1 MRNKTLLIILTCIV
15 SALCLYYLSFT
26 WISRSIEKDAEEFAT
41 KDGVVNQ
48 SKKAAY
54 LDSLWVN
61 PAFNLLGKELTY
73 KEVKEN
79 EVKLGL
85 DLMGGMHVTM
95 EVDASDI
102 LRVLSG
108 NNQNKAFQEALI
120 EGRELQK
127 TNQAP
132 FLDLFYRAFT
142 AKNPGTK
149 LNTVFS
155 NKNNASRIDY
165 SSDDKKVLAYLND
178 EVQSTIDRSFE
189 ILRTRIDKFGV
200 TQPNIQQL
208 KGTNRIQIELPGISD
223 AVRARKILQSVAK
236 LEFFEVWEGN
246 EFGTYITALNDL
258 MVKEEDAKKGLK
270 SESSADLLKAAAVND
285 ATKTDSTTVA
295 SNADS
300 SDPDTGAAAL
310 AKKLEGKGDT
320 GKAKTDTSSAK
331 QSAVLTSLFKP
342 VYGGLGVSIK
352 DTAKVNR
359 LLSREDVRAIF
370 PTNMKYMWGVKA
382 ETAGQTSTKEQDA
395 VLPLYFVKKGRDNQA
410 PLEGSVV
417 TDARQ
422 DFDDRGQPEVT
433 MAMNSEGAR
442 IWKRLTAANIGR
454 RIAIA
459 LDNYVYSAPNVRG
472 EIPGGNSSISGS
484 FTIDEA
490 KDLANILKAG
500 KLPVP
505 TRIVEEEVVGPTL
518 GKESINQGLMSIIAG
533 FLTIIIFMIAY
544 YNNSGVV
551 AVIAVLLNVFLVVG
565 ILVPVQAVLTL
576 PGIAGIVLTVGM
588 AVDANVLINERIRD
602 EIRLGVPLTEA
613 VSKGYTAASTS
624 IWDANLTT
632 VLAGFVLFYFG
643 SGPVQGFATTLII
656 GIFTSLFTSV
666 YITRIII
673 ESRLKKGG
681 TFAFST
687 GFSKDLF
694 KNVNFDFV
702 SKRKTAYIFSSVVIG
717 AGMIFIAITGLN
729 YGVDFKGG
737 WKYVVKFDQSVSTE
751 DIRSALNG
759 PLKGFPEVKS
769 FGSSEKVQIT
779 TSYLIDDLADETPA
793 FVLSK
798 VEEGLKAYTKGGKY
812 EIMSTAKVGPTV
824 ANDIKVNSSIA
835 VVLALILIFAFIVLR
850 FQKIGYAMGA
860 TLALFHDGLMVLV
873 FYSLARYVLPFS
885 LEIDQNFIAAIL
897 TIVGYSVND
906 TVVIFDRVREFFK
919 DSALEADPK
928 AVINKALN
936 DTFSRT
942 VVTASTVLFVV
953 LILLFFGGETIR
965 GLSFA
970 LLIGVISGTYSTIY
984 IALPFVI
991 DAPGSKRIET
1001 KEAVVAVAE

>member
-1 MRNKTLLIILTCIV
+1 MRNKVLLISLTVIV
-15 SALCLYYLSFT
+15 SALCFYYLSFT
-26 WISRSIEKDAEEFAT
+26 WISRGIEKDAEEFAT
-41 KDGVVNQ
+41 TNGVMDQ
-48 SKKAAY
+48 RKKASY

-73 KEVKEN
+73 KEIKEN

-95 EVDASDI
+95 EVDAGDI
-102 LRVLSG
+102 LKVLSG
-108 NNQNKAFQEALI
+108 NNQNKAFQEALL
-120 EGRELQK
+120 EARELQK
-127 TNQAP
+127 TNQAT
-132 FLDLFYRAFT
+132 FLDLFYQAFSG
-142 AKNPGTK
+142 KNPGTK
-149 LNTVFS
+149 LNTIFS
-155 NKNNASRIDY
+155 NKNNANRIDY

-246 EFGTYITALNDL
+246 EFGTYINALNDL
-258 MVKEEDAKKGLK
+258 MVKEEEGKKGMK
-270 SESSADLLKAAAVND
+270 SDASADVFKSATD
-285 ATKTDSTTVA
+285 TTKTDLASVA
-295 SNADS
+295 SNPDS
-300 SDPDTGAAAL
+300 VAGDTGADAL

-320 GKAKTDTSSAK
+320 AAKKDTASAK
-331 QSAVLTSLFKP
+331 QSSVLTSLFKQ

-359 LLSREDVRAIF
+359 LLSREDVKAIF
-370 PTNMKYMWGVKA
+370 PTNMKYLWGVKA
-382 ETAGQTSTKEQDA
+382 ETANQASAKEQDA

-410 PLEGSVV
+410 SLEGSVI

-442 IWKRLTAANIGR
+442 IWKRMTAANIGR

-459 LDNYVYSAPNVRG
+459 LDNYVYSAPNVRS
-472 EIPGGNSSISGS
+472 EIPNGNSSISGS
-484 FTIDEA
+484 FTMDEA

-518 GKESINQGLMSIIAG
+518 GKESINQGLISIIAG

-551 AVIAVLLNVFLVVG
+551 ADIAVLLNIFLVVG

-576 PGIAGIVLTVGM
+576 PGIAGLVLTVGM

-602 EIRLGVPLTEA
+602 EIRLGVPIKEA

-673 ESRLKKGG
+673 ESRLNKGG
-681 TFAFST
+681 SFSFST
-687 GFSKDLF
+687 AFSKDLF
-694 KNVNFDFV
+694 KNLNFDFV
-702 SKRKTAYIFSSVVIG
+702 SKRKTAYIFSSIVIG
-717 AGMIFIAITGLN
+717 AGMVFIAVTGLN

-737 WKYVVKFDQSVSTE
+737 WKYVVKFDQSVNT
-751 DIRSALNG
+751 DDVRAALNT
-759 PLKGFPEVKS
+759 PLGGYPEVKT

-779 TSYLIDDLADETPA
+779 TSYMIDDLSEEAA
-793 FVLSK
+793 SKVLAK
-798 VEEGLKAYTKGGKY
+798 VEEGLKTFTKNGKY

-824 ANDIKVNSSIA
+824 ANDIKVNSTIA
-835 VVLALILIFAFIVLR
+835 VVLALILIFAFIILR
-850 FQKIGYAMGA
+850 FRKLGYAMGA
-860 TLALFHDGLMVLV
+860 TLALFHDVSMVLV
-873 FYSLARYVLPFS
+873 FYSVCRYFLPFS

-919 DSALEADPK
+919 DSALESDPK

-953 LILLFFGGETIR
+953 LILLLFGGETIR

-991 DAPGSKRIET
+991 DAPGGAKKSIE
-1001 KEAVVAVAE
+1001 E

>member
-1 MRNKTLLIILTCIV
+1 MKNKSLLVVLTIII

-26 WISRSIEKDAEEFAT
+26 FISRGIEKDAEEFAT
-41 KDGVVNQ
+41 ENGVVNVQ
-48 SKKAAY
+48 KKTAY
-54 LDSLWVN
+54 LDSLWLN
-61 PAFNLLGKELTY
+61 PAWNFLGKDLTF
-73 KEVKEN
+73 KEIKEN

-108 NNQNKAFQEALI
+108 NNSDKAFNDAL
-120 EGRELQK
+120 ESARQLQK
-127 TNQAP
+127 TNQGSYV
-132 FLDLFYRAFT
+132 DLFYQSFRE
-142 AKNPGTK
+142 KNPGTR
-149 LNTVFS
+149 LATIFS
-155 NKNNASRIDY
+155 NKNNAGRIDY
-165 SSDDKKVLAYLND
+165 SADDQKVLTYLND

-223 AVRARKILQSVAK
+223 ANRARKILQSVAK

-246 EFGTYITALNDL
+246 EFNPYLEALNNL
-258 MVKEEDAKKGLK
+258 LVKEESGKKGLK
-270 SESSADLLKAAAVND
+270 SEAAANIFKSD
-285 ATKTDSTTVA
+285 SAATSTDSSKATV
-295 SNADS
+295 NADS
-300 SDPDTGAAAL
+300 SKSDTGANAL
-310 AKKLEGKGDT
+310 AKKLEGKNDT
-320 GKAKTDTSSAK
+320 GASKKDSSSGKSSSTLA
-331 QSAVLTSLFKP
+331 SLFKP
-342 VYGGLGVSIK
+342 VYGGIGSSVK
-352 DTAKVNR
+352 DTSKVNR
-359 LLSREDVRAIF
+359 LFARPEVRSLF
-370 PTNMKYMWGVKA
+370 PSTMKMLWGVKPEKTGNA
-382 ETAGQTSTKEQDA
+382 EVDGKDG

-410 PLEGSVV
+410 PLEGSVI

-422 DFDDRGQPEVT
+422 DFDERGQPEVT

-459 LDNYVYSAPNVRG
+459 LDNYVYSAPNVRS
-472 EIPGGNSSISGS
+472 EIPNGNSSISGN
-484 FTIDEA
+484 FTVDEA

-518 GKESINQGLMSIIAG
+518 GQQSIQQGLLSIIAG

-544 YNNSGVV
+544 YNNSGFV
-551 AVIAVLLNVFLVVG
+551 ADIAVLLNVFMVVG
-565 ILVPVQAVLTL
+565 MLVPVQAVLTL

-602 EIRLGVPLTEA
+602 EIRLGLPLKEA
-613 VSKGYTAASTS
+613 IAKGYSAASTS
-624 IWDANLTT
+624 IWDANITT

-666 YITRIII
+666 YFTRILV
-673 ESRLKKGG
+673 EYRLEKGG
-681 TFAFST
+681 NFSFST
-687 GFSKDLF
+687 ALSKDLF

-702 SKRKTAYIFSSVVIG
+702 GKRKAAYIFSSLIIG
-717 AGMIFIAITGLN
+717 AGMAYIAVTGLN

-737 WKYVVKFDQSVSTE
+737 WKYVVQFKESVNT
-751 DIRSALNG
+751 DDVRNALNK
-759 PLKGFPEVKS
+759 PLSGYPEVKS

-779 TSYLIDDLADETPA
+779 TSYLIDDNADDAPLKVQA
-793 FVLSK
+793 K
-798 VEEGLKAYTKGGKY
+798 VEEGLKALKGNNY
-812 EIMSTAKVGPTV
+812 EILSTAKVGPTV
-824 ANDIKVNSSIA
+824 ANDIKVNSTIS
-835 VVLALILIFAFIVLR
+835 VVLALILIFAYIILR
-850 FQKIGYAMGA
+850 FRKVGYAMGA
-860 TLALFHDGLMVLV
+860 TLALFHDVMMVLV
-873 FYSLARYVLPFS
+873 FYSVCRHFLPFS

-919 DSALEADPK
+919 GSEMEADPK
-928 AVINKALN
+928 NVINRALN

-942 VVTASTVLFVV
+942 VVTASTVLLVV

-984 IALPFVI
+984 IAIPFVI
-991 DAPGSKRIET
+991 DAPGSKK
-1001 KEAVVAVAE
+1001 KEVE

>member
-1 MRNKTLLIILTCIV
+1 MRNKPLLIGLTIVV

-26 WISRSIEKDAEEFAT
+26 LISRKIENEATEFAT
-41 KDGVVNQ
+41 KDGVTDPF
-48 SKKAAY
+48 KKAAY

-95 EVDASDI
+95 EVDAGDI

-108 NNQNKAFQEALI
+108 NNQNKAFVDALKDA
-120 EGRELQK
+120 REMQK
-127 TNQAP
+127 SSQSP
-132 FLDLFYRAFT
+132 YIDLFYKTFKE
-142 AKNPGTK
+142 KNPTTK
-149 LNTVFS
+149 LSEVFS
-155 NKNNASRIDY
+155 NKNNANRIDF
-165 SSDDKKVLAYLND
+165 SSDDAKVLAYLRD

-223 AVRARKILQSVAK
+223 AARARKILQSVAK

-246 EFGTYITALNDL
+246 EFGQYITALNDL
-258 MVKEEDAKKGLK
+258 LVKEEAAAKG
-270 SESSADLLKAAAVND
+270 EKAAATSDVFKAGND
-285 ATKTDSTTVA
+285 TTAKAETATATGDSAT
-295 SNADS
+295 ADTS
-300 SDPDTGAAAL
+300 ADAM
-310 AKKLEGKGDT
+310 AKKLEGKSDT
-320 GKAKTDTSSAK
+320 GKAADTSAAK
-331 QSAVLTSLFKP
+331 QSSTLTRLFKP
-342 VYGGLGVSIK
+342 VYGGLGVSVK

-359 LLSREDVRAIF
+359 LLAREDIRAIF
-370 PTNMKYMWGVKA
+370 PTNMKTLWGVKA
-382 ETAGQTSTKEQDA
+382 ETAGQTETKEEEA

-410 PLEGSVV
+410 PLEGSVI

-472 EIPGGNSSISGS
+472 EIPNGNSSISGS

-490 KDLANILKAG
+490 KDLANILKEG
-500 KLPVP
+500 KLPVA

-518 GKESINQGLMSIIAG
+518 GQQSINQGMLSIIAG
-533 FLTIIIFMIAY
+533 FLTIILFMIAY
-544 YNNSGVV
+544 YSNSGVV
-551 AVIAVLLNVFLVVG
+551 ADLAVLLNVFLVVG
-565 ILVPVQAVLTL
+565 ILVPVGAVLTL

-602 EIRLGVPLTEA
+602 EIREGVPLKEA
-613 VSKGYTAASTS
+613 ITKGYEAASTS

-632 VLAGFVLFYFG
+632 VLAGFVLLYFG

-666 YITRIII
+666 YLTRIMV
-673 ESRLKKGG
+673 EWRLSKGKG
-681 TFAFST
+681 FSFST

-694 KNVNFDFV
+694 SKVNFDFV
-702 SKRKTAYIFSSVVIG
+702 SKRKAAYVLSSVIIG
-717 AGMIFIAITGLN
+717 GGLVFIFATGLN
-729 YGVDFKGG
+729 YGVDFTGG
-737 WKYVVKFDQSVSTE
+737 WKYVVQFEKDTPTDEV
-751 DIRSALNG
+751 RNALQ
-759 PLKGFPEVKS
+759 PYLSDYPEVKT
-769 FGSSEKVQIT
+769 FGSNSKLQIT
-779 TSYLIDDLADETPA
+779 TKYMIDDLSEEAA
-793 FVLSK
+793 SKVLAK
-798 VEEGLKAYTKGGKY
+798 VEEGLNKVGKY
-812 EIMSTAKVGPTV
+812 EILSTGKVGPTV
-824 ANDIKVNSSIA
+824 ANDIKVNSMIS
-835 VVLALILIFAFIVLR
+835 VVLALVLIFAFIVFR
-850 FQKIGYAMGA
+850 FRKVGYAMGA
-860 TLALFHDGLMVLV
+860 TLALFHDVLVTLV
-873 FYSLARYVLPFS
+873 FYSVFRYILPFS

-919 DSALEADPK
+919 DSALDENPAQ
-928 AVINKALN
+928 VINKALN

-942 VVTASTVLFVV
+942 VVTASTVFMVV
-953 LILLFFGGETIR
+953 MILLVFGGETIR

-984 IALPFVI
+984 IAVPFVL
-991 DAPGSKRIET
+991 DAPGRK
-1001 KEAVVAVAE
+1001 KVAESAG

>member
-1 MRNKTLLIILTCIV
+1 MRNKTLLITLTCIV

-41 KDGVVNQ
+41 KDGVISQ

-120 EGRELQK
+120 AGRELQK
-127 TNQAP
+127 TSQAP
-132 FLDLFYRAFT
+132 FLDLFYQAFT

-258 MVKEEDAKKGLK
+258 MVKDEDAKKGLK
-270 SESSADLLKAAAVND
+270 SSSADLLKAAAAVD
-285 ATKTDSTTVA
+285 SIKTDTTLVA
-295 SNADS
+295 ANADS
-300 SDPDTGAAAL
+300 TSADTGADAL

-320 GKAKTDTSSAK
+320 GKAKTDTSSAR
-331 QSAVLTSLFKP
+331 QSSVLTSLFKP

-370 PTNMKYMWGVKA
+370 PTNMKYLWGVKA

-459 LDNYVYSAPNVRG
+459 LDNYVYSAPNVRS

-518 GKESINQGLMSIIAG
+518 GKESINQGLISIIAG
-533 FLTIIIFMIAY
+533 FLTIIIFMVVY

-551 AVIAVLLNVFLVVG
+551 ADIAVLLNVFLVVG
-565 ILVPVQAVLTL
+565 ILVPAQAVLTL
-576 PGIAGIVLTVGM
+576 PGIAGLVLTVGM

-602 EIRLGVPLTEA
+602 EIRLGVPLSEA
-613 VSKGYTAASTS
+613 ISKGYSAASSS
-624 IWDANLTT
+624 IWDANITHL
-632 VLAGFVLFYFG
+632 LAGSVLFYFG

-666 YITRIII
+666 YFTRILV
-673 ESRLKKGG
+673 EARLKNGG
-681 TFAFST
+681 TLKFST
-687 GFSKDLF
+687 SWSKDLF

-702 SKRKTAYIFSSVVIG
+702 GKRKVAYIISSVFIVSG
-717 AGMIFIAITGLN
+717 LIFISVTGLN

-737 WKYVVKFDQSVSTE
+737 WKYVVKFDQSVNTDE
-751 DIRSALNG
+751 VRSALNA
-759 PLKGFPEVKS
+759 PLGGFPEVKS

-793 FVLSK
+793 IVLGK
-798 VEEGLKAYTKGGKY
+798 VEDGLKAFTKGGKY

-824 ANDIKVNSSIA
+824 ANDIKTNSLIA
-835 VVLALILIFAFIVLR
+835 VTLALILIFAYILLR
-850 FQKIGYAMGA
+850 FKKIGYSLGA
-860 TLALFHDGLMVLV
+860 TIALFHDALVVLI
-873 FYSLARYVLPFS
+873 FYSVCRFFLPFS
-885 LEIDQNFIAAIL
+885 LEVDQNFIAAIL

-928 AVINKALN
+928 SVINKALN

-942 VVTASTVLFVV
+942 VVTASTVFIVV
-953 LILLFFGGETIR
+953 LILLVFGGETIR
-965 GLSFA
+965 GMSFA
-970 LLIGVISGTYSTIY
+970 LLIGVITGTYSTIY
-984 IALPFVI
+984 IAVPFVI
-991 DAPGSKRIET
+991 DAPGSKLSEVKEEPIAIE
-1001 KEAVVAVAE
+1001 V

>member
-1 MRNKTLLIILTCIV
+1 MRNKPLLIFLTCLV

-26 WISRSIEKDAEEFAT
+26 FISRNIEKEAEEFAT
-41 KDGVVNQ
+41 ENGKINQ
-48 SKKAAY
+48 RKKAAY

-61 PAFNLLGKELTY
+61 PAFNLLGKDLTF

-95 EVDASDI
+95 EVDAGDI

-108 NNQNKAFQEALI
+108 NNPNKAFVDALEEA
-120 EGRELQK
+120 RQMQK
-127 TNQAP
+127 SSQAP
-132 FLDLFYRAFT
+132 YLDLFYQAFQ
-142 AKNPGTK
+142 AKSPGVK
-149 LNTVFS
+149 LNSVFS
-155 NKNNASRIDY
+155 NKSNSSRIDY
-165 SSDDKKVLAYLND
+165 SSDDKKVLVYLND
-178 EVQSTIDRSFE
+178 EIQSTIDRSFE

-223 AVRARKILQSVAK
+223 AARARKILQSVAK
-236 LEFFEVWEGN
+236 LEFFEVWEAQ
-246 EFGTYITALNDL
+246 EFSPYIQALNDFL
-258 MVKEEDAKKGLK
+258 VNEEDAKKGIK
-270 SESSADLLKAAAVND
+270 PKPTEDVFKSADSTATAATTND
-285 ATKTDSTTVA
+285 SA
-295 SNADS
+295 S
-300 SDPDTGAAAL
+300 SDTSAAAL

-320 GKAKTDTSSAK
+320 AAAKKDSSNK
-331 QSAVLTSLFKP
+331 QSSVLASLFKP
-342 VYGGLGVSIK
+342 VYGGLGVARK

-359 LLSREDVRAIF
+359 LLAREEIKSLF
-370 PTNMKYMWGVKA
+370 PNTMKYLWGVKA
-382 ETAGQTSTKEQDA
+382 ENTGDKKVKEEEA
-395 VLPLYFVKKGRDNQA
+395 VIPLYFVKKGRDNQA
-410 PLEGSVV
+410 PLEGSVI

-422 DFDDRGQPEVT
+422 DFDERGQPEVT

-472 EIPGGNSSISGS
+472 EIPSGNSSISGS

-518 GKESINQGLMSIIAG
+518 GQDSINKGLISILAG

-551 AVIAVLLNVFLVVG
+551 ADIAVLLNVFLVVG
-565 ILVPVQAVLTL
+565 ILVPFGAVLTL
-576 PGIAGIVLTVGM
+576 PGIAGLVLTVGM

-602 EIRLGVPLTEA
+602 ELRAGVPLNEA
-613 VSKGYTAASTS
+613 VKNGYEAASTS
-624 IWDANLTT
+624 IWDANITT

-643 SGPVQGFATTLII
+643 SGPVQGFASTLII

-666 YITRIII
+666 YFSRILI
-673 ESRLKKGG
+673 EWRLSKGG
-681 TFAFST
+681 SFSFST
-687 GFSKDLF
+687 ALSKDLF
-694 KNVNFDFV
+694 RNVNFDFV
-702 SKRKTAYIFSSVVIG
+702 GKRKVAYLASSLVIVG
-717 AGMIFIAITGLN
+717 GLVFIMLNGLN

-737 WKYVVKFDQSVSTE
+737 WKYVIEFDQPVKT
-751 DIRSALNG
+751 DDVRAALNT
-759 PLKGFPEVKS
+759 PLGGYPEVKS
-769 FGSSEKVQIT
+769 FGSAEKVQVT
-779 TSYLIDDLADETPA
+779 TSYMIDDLSDDAA
-793 FVLSK
+793 SRVLAK
-798 VEEGLKAYTKGGKY
+798 VEEGLKTIPGTKY
-812 EIMSTAKVGPTV
+812 EILSTAKVGPTV

-835 VVLALILIFAFIVLR
+835 VVLALALIFAFIVVR
-850 FQKIGYAMGA
+850 FRKLGYAMGA
-860 TLALFHDGLMVLV
+860 TLAILHDVLVVLV
-873 FYSLARYVLPFS
+873 FYSVFRYILPFS
-885 LEIDQNFIAAIL
+885 LEIDQNFVAAIL

-919 DSALEADPK
+919 DSALEADP
-928 AVINKALN
+928 ASVINKALN

-984 IALPFVI
+984 IAIPFVI
-991 DAPGSKRIET
+991 DAPGGAGKISIANVDQK
-1001 KEAVVAVAE
+1001 APSF

>member
-1 MRNKTLLIILTCIV
+1 MRNKPLLIFLTCLV

-26 WISRSIEKDAEEFAT
+26 WISRGIEKDAEEFAT
-41 KDGVVNQ
+41 TNGVMDQ
-48 SKKAAY
+48 RKKAQY

-95 EVDASDI
+95 EVDAGDI
-102 LRVLSG
+102 LKVLSG
-108 NNQNKAFQEALI
+108 NNQNKAFLEALM
-120 EGRELQK
+120 EARELQK
-127 TNQAP
+127 TSQSP
-132 FLDLFYRAFT
+132 YIDLFYQAFST
-142 AKNPGTK
+142 KNPGVK

-155 NKNNASRIDY
+155 NKNNSSRIDY
-165 SSDDKKVLAYLND
+165 SSDDKKVLAYLNE

-223 AVRARKILQSVAK
+223 AARARKILQSVAK

-246 EFGTYITALNDL
+246 EFGTYINSLNDL
-258 MVKEEDAKKGLK
+258 LVKEEEAKKGLK
-270 SESSADLLKAAAVND
+270 SESASDTFKSAAAD
-285 ATKTDSTTVA
+285 STTTDSTAVA

-300 SDPDTGAAAL
+300 SNSDTGAAAL
-310 AKKLEGKGDT
+310 AKKLEGKSDSGA
-320 GKAKTDTSSAK
+320 AKKDTSSAK
-331 QSAVLTSLFKP
+331 QSSILTSLFKP

-352 DTAKVNR
+352 DTSKVNR
-359 LLSREDVRAIF
+359 LLSRDDVKAIF
-370 PTNMKYMWGVKA
+370 PTNMKYLWGVKPEA
-382 ETAGQTSTKEQDA
+382 TGQTAGKEQDE

-410 PLEGSVV
+410 PLEGSVI

-472 EIPGGNSSISGS
+472 EIPNGNSSISGS

-551 AVIAVLLNVFLVVG
+551 ADIAVLLNVFLVVG

-602 EIRLGVPLTEA
+602 EIRLGVPLKEA
-613 VSKGYTAASTS
+613 VSKGYSAASTS
-624 IWDANLTT
+624 IWDANITT

-643 SGPVQGFATTLII
+643 SGPIQGFATTLII

-666 YITRIII
+666 YFSRILI
-673 ESRLKKGG
+673 ESRLNKGG
-681 TFAFST
+681 SFSFST
-687 GFSKDLF
+687 AFSKDLF
-694 KNVNFDFV
+694 KDVNFDFV
-702 SKRKTAYIFSSVVIG
+702 SKRKAAYVFSSVVIG
-717 AGMIFIAITGLN
+717 SGLVFIFMTGLN

-737 WKYVVKFDQSVSTE
+737 WKYVVQFDQSVST
-751 DIRSALNG
+751 DDVRSALNA
-759 PLKGFPEVKS
+759 PLGGFPEVKS

-779 TSYLIDDLADETPA
+779 TSYMIDDLSDDAA
-793 FVLSK
+793 MKVQGK
-798 VEEGLKAYTKGGKY
+798 VEEGLKAFVKGGKY
-812 EIMSTAKVGPTV
+812 EILSTAKVGPTV
-824 ANDIKVNSSIA
+824 ANDIKVNSTIA
-835 VVLALILIFAFIVLR
+835 VLLALVLIFAYIVLR
-850 FQKIGYAMGA
+850 FRKLGYAMGA
-860 TLALFHDGLMVLV
+860 TLALFHDVLMVLV
-873 FYSLARYVLPFS
+873 FYSVCRYFLPFS

-919 DSALEADPK
+919 DSVLEEDPK
-928 AVINKALN
+928 TVINKALN

-942 VVTASTVLFVV
+942 VVTASTVLLVV

-970 LLIGVISGTYSTIY
+970 LLIGVITGTYSTIY
-984 IALPFVI
+984 IAVPFVI
-991 DAPGSKRIET
+991 DAPGAKKI
-1001 KEAVVAVAE
+1001 KEEVE

>member
-1 MRNKTLLIILTCIV
+1 MRNKTLLIVLTLIV

-26 WISRSIEKDAEEFAT
+26 WISRGIEKDAEEFAT
-41 KDGVVNQ
+41 TNGVLNQ
-48 SKKAAY
+48 QKKAAY

-73 KEVKEN
+73 KDIKEN

-108 NNQNKAFQEALI
+108 NNQEKVFVDAMLEA
-120 EGRELQK
+120 REMQK
-127 TNQAP
+127 TSQSP
-132 FLDLFYRAFT
+132 YLDLFIKTFKE
-142 AKNPGTK
+142 KNPGRS
-149 LNTVFS
+149 LASVFS
-155 NKNNASRIDY
+155 NKNNANSIDY
-165 SSDDKKVLAYLND
+165 SSDDAKVTAYLKN
-178 EVQSTIDRSFE
+178 EIQSTIDRSFE

-223 AVRARKILQSVAK
+223 AARARKILQSVAK
-236 LEFFEVWEGN
+236 LEFFEVWEAN
-246 EFGTYITALNDL
+246 EFNPYFMALNDFL
-258 MVKEEDAKKGLK
+258 TKEEAALK
-270 SESSADLLKAAAVND
+270 SGKSTKEADLFAADSTATAAA
-285 ATKTDSTTVA
+285 DSTASNVDS

-300 SDPDTGAAAL
+300 GAAAL
-310 AKKLEGKGDT
+310 AKELEGKKDT
-320 GKAKTDTSSAK
+320 AGKKDSLNSK
-331 QSAVLTSLFKP
+331 QSSTLAALFKG
-342 VYGGLGVSIK
+342 VYGGVGASIK

-359 LLSREDVRAIF
+359 LLARNEIRNLF
-370 PTNMKYMWGVKA
+370 PNNMKALWGVKP
-382 ETAGQTSTKEQDA
+382 EKTSTEKVKEQDA
-395 VLPLYFVKKGRDNQA
+395 VLPLYFVKKSRDNQA
-410 PLEGSVV
+410 PLEGSVI

-422 DFDDRGQPEVT
+422 DFDERGQPEVT
-433 MAMNSEGAR
+433 MAMNSDGAR

-459 LDNYVYSAPNVRG
+459 LDNYVYSAPNVRN
-472 EIPGGNSSISGS
+472 EIPNGNSSISGS
-484 FTIDEA
+484 FTVDEA

-533 FLTIIIFMIAY
+533 FITIIIFMIAY
-544 YNNSGVV
+544 YNNSGIV
-551 AVIAVLLNVFLVVG
+551 ADIAVLLNVFLVVG
-565 ILVPVQAVLTL
+565 MLVPVQAVLTL

-602 EIRLGVPLTEA
+602 EIRLGVPLSEA
-613 VSKGYTAASTS
+613 VSKGYSAASTS
-624 IWDANLTT
+624 IWDANITT

-666 YITRIII
+666 YITRIMI
-673 ESRLKKGG
+673 ESRLNKGG
-681 TFAFST
+681 SFSFST
-687 GFSKDLF
+687 GLSKDLF

-702 SKRKTAYIFSSVVIG
+702 SKRKIAYVFSSIVIG
-717 AGMIFIAITGLN
+717 AGLVFIAVTGLN

-737 WKYVVKFDQSVSTE
+737 WKYVVQFDQSVQT
-751 DIRSALNG
+751 DDVRAALEK
-759 PLKGFPEVKS
+759 PLGGFPEVKS

-779 TSYLIDDLADETPA
+779 TSYMIDDLGDDAA
-793 FVLSK
+793 AKVQAK
-798 VEEGLKAYTKGGKY
+798 VEEGLKSFGKGKY
-812 EIMSTAKVGPTV
+812 EILSTAKVGPTV
-824 ANDIKVNSSIA
+824 ANDIKVNSTIA
-835 VVLALILIFAFIVLR
+835 VILALILIFAFIVLR
-850 FQKIGYAMGA
+850 FQKLGYAMGA
-860 TLALFHDGLMVLV
+860 TLALFHDVLMVLV
-873 FYSLARYVLPFS
+873 FYTVCRYFLPFS

-928 AVINKALN
+928 TVINQALN

-984 IALPFVI
+984 IAIPFVI
-991 DAPGSKRIET
+991 DAPGAT
-1001 KEAVVAVAE
+1001 KKITVE

>member
-1 MRNKTLLIILTCIV
+1 MRNKTLLLTLTAII

-26 WISRSIEKDAEEFAT
+26 FISRGIEKDAEEFAIENGT
-41 KDGVVNQ
+41 VNQ
-48 SKKAAY
+48 LKKAAY
-54 LDSLWVN
+54 LDSLWLN

-73 KEVKEN
+73 KEIKEN

-108 NNQNKAFQEALI
+108 NNPDKAFTEALQAA
-120 EGRELQK
+120 REMQK
-127 TNQAP
+127 TSQKP
-132 FLDLFYRAFT
+132 YVDLFYQAFRE
-142 AKNPGTK
+142 KNPGTS
-149 LNTVFS
+149 LASVFS
-155 NKNNASRIDY
+155 NKNNANRIDY
-165 SSDDKKVLAYLND
+165 GADDRKVLTYLND

-223 AVRARKILQSVAK
+223 ANRARKILQSVAK

-246 EFGTYITALNDL
+246 EFNPYLEALNNFL
-258 MVKEEDAKKGLK
+258 VKEEGAKKGLK
-270 SESSADLLKAAAVND
+270 DSAPADIFKSDSSTAGDS
-285 ATKTDSTTVA
+285 ATASST
-295 SNADS
+295 NADS
-300 SDPDTGAAAL
+300 AKTDTGANAL
-310 AKKLEGKGDT
+310 AKEIEGKKDSGS
-320 GKAKTDTSSAK
+320 AKTDTSSSKA
-331 QSAVLTSLFKP
+331 SSTLSTLFKP
-342 VYGGLGVSIK
+342 VYGGIGATVK

-359 LLSREDVRAIF
+359 LLARPEIRSIF
-370 PTNMKYMWGVKA
+370 PSTMKWLWGVKPEKTGA
-382 ETAGQTSTKEQDA
+382 DQTKEQDE

-410 PLEGSVV
+410 PLEGSVI

-459 LDNYVYSAPNVRG
+459 LDNYVYSAPNVRS
-472 EIPGGNSSISGS
+472 EIPNGNSSISGS
-484 FTIDEA
+484 FTVDEA

-518 GKESINQGLMSIIAG
+518 GKESIQQGLLSIIAG

-544 YNNSGVV
+544 YNNSGIV
-551 AVIAVLLNVFLVVG
+551 ADIAVLLNVFLVVG
-565 ILVPVQAVLTL
+565 MLVPVQAVLTL

-602 EIRLGVPLTEA
+602 EIRLGVPLKEA
-613 VSKGYTAASTS
+613 VAKGYSAASTS
-624 IWDANLTT
+624 IWDANITT

-666 YITRIII
+666 YFTRILV
-673 ESRLKKGG
+673 ENRLEKGG
-681 TFAFST
+681 SFSFST
-687 GFSKDLF
+687 ALSKDLF

-702 SKRKTAYIFSSVVIG
+702 SKRKAAYIFSSVIIG
-717 AGMIFIAITGLN
+717 AGIVYIAISGLN

-737 WKYVVKFDQSVSTE
+737 WKYVVKFDQSIGTDEV
-751 DIRSALNG
+751 RNALNG
-759 PLKGFPEVKS
+759 PLAGYPEVKS
-769 FGSSEKVQIT
+769 FGSSDKVQIT
-779 TSYLIDDLADETPA
+779 TSHMIDDNSDDAPA
-793 FVLSK
+793 KVQSK
-798 VEEGLKAYTKGGKY
+798 VEEGLKTLQGGKY
-812 EIMSTAKVGPTV
+812 EILSTAKVGPTV
-824 ANDIKVNSSIA
+824 ANDIKVNSTIA
-835 VVLALILIFAFIVLR
+835 VILALVLIFAYIVLR
-850 FQKIGYAMGA
+850 FRKIGYAMGA
-860 TLALFHDGLMVLV
+860 TLALFHDVMMVLV
-873 FYSLARYVLPFS
+873 FYSVCRHFLPFS

-919 DSALEADPK
+919 ESALEADPK
-928 AVINKALN
+928 SVINQALN

-942 VVTASTVLFVV
+942 VVTASTVLLVV

-984 IALPFVI
+984 IAIPFVI
-991 DAPGSKRIET
+991 DAPGSKK
-1001 KEAVVAVAE
+1001 KEVE

>member
-1 MRNKTLLIILTCIV
+1 MRNKTLLITLTVIV

-41 KDGVVNQ
+41 KDGLINQ
-48 SKKAAY
+48 RKMAAY

-61 PAFNLLGKELTY
+61 PAFNLFGKELTY

-102 LRVLSG
+102 LKVLSG
-108 NNQNKAFQEALI
+108 NNQNRAFLTALTEA
-120 EGRELQK
+120 RELQK

-132 FLDLFYRAFT
+132 FLDLFYQAFS
-142 AKNPGTK
+142 AKNPGVK
-149 LNTVFS
+149 LNSIFS
-155 NKNNASRIDY
+155 NKNNSGRIDY
-165 SSDDKKVLAYLND
+165 GSDDKKVLAYLND

-223 AVRARKILQSVAK
+223 AARARKILQSVAK

-246 EFGTYITALNDL
+246 EFGSYINALNDL
-258 MVKEEDAKKGLK
+258 LVKEEAASKGTKKEKANDVFTTLAGDSAK
-270 SESSADLLKAAAVND
+270 SDTNAI
-285 ATKTDSTTVA
+285 A
-295 SNADS
+295 SNAKSPDS
-300 SDPDTGAAAL
+300 DSGAAAL
-310 AKKLEGKGDT
+310 ARKLEGKGDT
-320 GKAKTDTSSAK
+320 GLAKKDTSSAK
-331 QSAVLTSLFKP
+331 QSALLTSLFKQ

-352 DTAKVNR
+352 DTAKANR
-359 LLSREDVRAIF
+359 LLSRDEVRSIF
-370 PTNMKYMWGVKA
+370 PTNMKYLWGVKP
-382 ETAGQTSTKEQDA
+382 ETTGQTGIKEQDA
-395 VLPLYFVKKGRDNQA
+395 VLPLYFVKKNRDNQA
-410 PLEGSVV
+410 PLEGSAI

-433 MAMNSEGAR
+433 MAMNSEGSR

-454 RIAIA
+454 RVAIA
-459 LDNYVYSAPNVRG
+459 LDNYVYSAPNVRS
-472 EIPGGNSSISGS
+472 EIPNGNSSISGS
-484 FTIDEA
+484 FTVDEA

-518 GKESINQGLMSIIAG
+518 GKESINQGLISIIAG
-533 FLTIIIFMIAY
+533 FLTIIIFMVVY
-544 YNNSGVV
+544 YNNSGLV
-551 AVIAVLLNVFLVVG
+551 ADIAVLLNVFLVVG
-565 ILVPVQAVLTL
+565 ILVPAQAVLTL
-576 PGIAGIVLTVGM
+576 PGIAGLVLTVGM

-602 EIRLGVPLTEA
+602 EIRLGVPLSEA
-613 VSKGYTAASTS
+613 VSKGYSAASSS
-624 IWDANLTT
+624 IWDANITHL
-632 VLAGFVLFYFG
+632 LAGSVLFYFG

-666 YITRIII
+666 YLTRILV
-673 ESRLKKGG
+673 ESRLKRGG
-681 TFAFST
+681 TLKFST
-687 GFSKDLF
+687 ALSKDLF

-702 SKRKTAYIFSSVVIG
+702 GKRKIAYIISSVFIISG
-717 AGMIFIAITGLN
+717 LIFISQTGLN

-737 WKYVVKFDQSVSTE
+737 WKYVVKFDQSVGTDE
-751 DIRSALNG
+751 VRAALNG
-759 PLKGFPEVKS
+759 PLGGFPEVKS
-769 FGSSEKVQIT
+769 FGSAEKVQIT

-793 FVLSK
+793 IVLAK
-798 VEEGLKAYTKGGKY
+798 VEQGLKSFTKGGKY
-812 EIMSTAKVGPTV
+812 EIMSSAKVGPTV
-824 ANDIKVNSSIA
+824 ANDIKSNSLIA
-835 VVLALILIFAFIVLR
+835 VTLALILIFAYILLR
-850 FQKIGYAMGA
+850 FKKVGYSLGA
-860 TLALFHDGLMVLV
+860 TIALFHDALVVLI
-873 FYSLARYVLPFS
+873 FYSVCRYFLPFS

-906 TVVIFDRVREFFK
+906 TVVIFDRVREFFN

-928 AVINKALN
+928 TVINKALN

-942 VVTASTVLFVV
+942 VVTASTVFFVV
-953 LILLFFGGETIR
+953 LILLVFGGETIR
-965 GLSFA
+965 GMSFA
-970 LLIGVISGTYSTIY
+970 LLIGVITGTYSTIY
-984 IALPFVI
+984 IAVPFVI
-991 DAPGSKRIET
+991 DAPGSNIVET
-1001 KEAVVAVAE
+1001 KEALVSTEI

>member
-1 MRNKTLLIILTCIV
+1 MRNKTLLIILTAII
-15 SALCLYYLSFT
+15 SALCFYYLSFT
-26 WISRSIEKDAEEFAT
+26 FISRNIEKEAEEFAT
-41 KDGVVNQ
+41 EKGVVNVQ
-48 SKKAAY
+48 KKMAY
-54 LDSLWVN
+54 LDSLWLN
-61 PAFNLLGKELTY
+61 PAFNLLGKDMTY

-108 NNQNKAFQEALI
+108 NNQDKALLDALEAARQMQKTSQGTFVELFYKAF
-120 EGRELQK
+120 K
-127 TNQAP
+127 
-132 FLDLFYRAFT
+132 D
-142 AKNPGTK
+142 KNPGVK
-149 LNTVFS
+149 LATVFS

-165 SSDDKKVLAYLND
+165 AADDQKVLAYLNE

-223 AVRARKILQSVAK
+223 AGRARKILQSVAK

-246 EFGTYITALNDL
+246 EFNPYLEALNNFL
-258 MVKEEDAKKGLK
+258 VKEEAAQKGLK
-270 SESSADLLKAAAVND
+270 PASAADVFKSDSAGTAADTTKATANS
-285 ATKTDSTTVA
+285 DSA
-295 SNADS
+295 GS
-300 SDPDTGAAAL
+300 DTGSAAL
-310 AKKLEGKGDT
+310 AKKLEGKKDS
-320 GKAKTDTSSAK
+320 GKTAAKDSSSSKASSTL
-331 QSAVLTSLFKP
+331 SALFKP
-342 VYGGLGVSIK
+342 VYGGIGSNVK
-352 DTAKVNR
+352 DTARVNR
-359 LLSREDVRAIF
+359 LLGRPEIRSLF
-370 PTNMKYMWGVKA
+370 PSTMKWLWGVKPEKTGNA
-382 ETAGQTSTKEQDA
+382 EADGKDG

-410 PLEGSVV
+410 PLEGSVI

-422 DFDDRGQPEVT
+422 DFDERGQPEVT

-459 LDNYVYSAPNVRG
+459 LDNYVYSAPNVRS
-472 EIPGGNSSISGS
+472 EIPNGNSSISGS

-518 GKESINQGLMSIIAG
+518 GKESIQQGLLSIIAG

-544 YNNSGVV
+544 YNNSGIV
-551 AVIAVLLNVFLVVG
+551 ADIAVLLNVFMVVG
-565 ILVPVQAVLTL
+565 MLVPVQAVLTL

-602 EIRLGVPLTEA
+602 EIRQGLPLKEA
-613 VSKGYTAASTS
+613 ISKGYSAASTS
-624 IWDANLTT
+624 IWDANITT

-666 YITRIII
+666 YFTRILV
-673 ESRLKKGG
+673 EYRLEKGG
-681 TFAFST
+681 NFSFST
-687 GFSKDLF
+687 ALSKDLF
-694 KNVNFDFV
+694 RNVNFDFV
-702 SKRKTAYIFSSVVIG
+702 SKRKVAYVISSVLIG
-717 AGMIFIAITGLN
+717 AGMIYIAVTGLN

-737 WKYVVKFDQSVSTE
+737 WKYVVKFNESISTDE
-751 DIRSALNG
+751 VRNALNG
-759 PLKGFPEVKS
+759 PLSGYPEVKS

-779 TSYLIDDLADETPA
+779 TSYMIDDVSDEAPAKVLA
-793 FVLSK
+793 K
-798 VEEGLKAYTKGGKY
+798 VEEGLKTLQGGKY
-812 EIMSTAKVGPTV
+812 EILSTAKVGPTV
-824 ANDIKVNSSIA
+824 ANDIKVNSTIA
-835 VVLALILIFAFIVLR
+835 VVLALILIFAYIIIR
-850 FQKIGYAMGA
+850 FRKVGYAMGA
-860 TLALFHDGLMVLV
+860 TLALFHDVMMVLV
-873 FYSLARYVLPFS
+873 FYTVCRHFLPFS

-919 DSALEADPK
+919 ESALEADPK
-928 AVINKALN
+928 SVINQALN

-942 VVTASTVLFVV
+942 VVTASTVLLVV
-953 LILLFFGGETIR
+953 LILLLFGGETIR

-984 IALPFVI
+984 IAIPFVI
-991 DAPGSKRIET
+991 DAPGGRK
-1001 KEAVVAVAE
+1001 KAEG

>member
-1 MRNKTLLIILTCIV
+1 MKNKSLLIALTVVI

-26 WISRSIEKDAEEFAT
+26 FISRGIEKDAEAFAT
-41 KDGVVNQ
+41 ENGVVNQ
-48 SKKAAY
+48 QKKAAY
-54 LDSLWVN
+54 LDSLWLN
-61 PAFNLLGKELTY
+61 PAFNLLGKDLTF
-73 KEVKEN
+73 KEIKEN

-108 NNQNKAFQEALI
+108 NNQDKAFMEAL
-120 EGRELQK
+120 EEARQK
-127 TNQAP
+127 QKSSQKS
-132 FLDLFYRAFT
+132 FVDLFYETFRE
-142 AKNPGTK
+142 KNPGTS
-149 LNTVFS
+149 LASVFS
-155 NKNNASRIDY
+155 NKSNSNRIDY
-165 SSDDKKVLAYLND
+165 GADDRKVLAYLNE

-223 AVRARKILQSVAK
+223 ANRARKILQSVAK

-246 EFGTYITALNDL
+246 EFNPYLTALNDFL
-258 MVKEEDAKKGLK
+258 VKEEGAKKGMK
-270 SESSADLLKAAAVND
+270 NADAAEALKADASVKSDTAATASAAD
-285 ATKTDSTTVA
+285 SAATDSGA
-295 SNADS
+295 QALAKEIEGKK
-300 SDPDTGAAAL
+300 DTGAAA
-310 AKKLEGKGDT
+310 KKDT
-320 GKAKTDTSSAK
+320 ASDKASSTL
-331 QSAVLTSLFKP
+331 SSLFKA
-342 VYGGLGVSIK
+342 VYGGIGSSVK

-359 LLSREDVRAIF
+359 LLARPEIRSIF
-370 PTNMKYMWGVKA
+370 PSTMKWLWGVKP
-382 ETAGQTSTKEQDA
+382 EKTGNEEVKEKDG

-410 PLEGSVV
+410 PLEGSVI

-422 DFDDRGQPEVT
+422 DFDERGQPEVT

-459 LDNYVYSAPNVRG
+459 LDNYVYSAPNVRS
-472 EIPGGNSSISGS
+472 EIPNGNSSISGS
-484 FTIDEA
+484 FTVDEA

-518 GKESINQGLMSIIAG
+518 GKESISQGLLSIIAG

-544 YNNSGVV
+544 YNNSGIV
-551 AVIAVLLNVFLVVG
+551 ADIAVLLNVFMVVG
-565 ILVPVQAVLTL
+565 MLVPVQAVLTL

-602 EIRLGVPLTEA
+602 EIRLGVPLKEA
-613 VSKGYTAASTS
+613 VSKGYSAASTS
-624 IWDANLTT
+624 IWDANITT

-666 YITRIII
+666 YFTRILV
-673 ESRLKKGG
+673 ENRLEKGG
-681 TFAFST
+681 SFSFST
-687 GFSKDLF
+687 ALSKDLF

-702 SKRKTAYIFSSVVIG
+702 SKRKVAYMFSSLIIG
-717 AGMIFIAITGLN
+717 AGVVYIAITGLN

-737 WKYVVKFDQSVSTE
+737 WKYVVKFEEPVSTDE
-751 DIRSALNG
+751 VRNALNG
-759 PLKGFPEVKS
+759 PLAGYPEVKS
-769 FGSSEKVQIT
+769 FGSSDKVQIT
-779 TSYLIDDLADETPA
+779 TSFMIDDLADDAPA
-793 FVLSK
+793 KVQAK
-798 VEEGLKAYTKGGKY
+798 VEEGLKALKGDKY
-812 EIMSTAKVGPTV
+812 ELLSTAKVGPTV
-824 ANDIKVNSSIA
+824 ANDIKVNSTIA
-835 VVLALILIFAFIVLR
+835 VVLALLLIFAYIVIR
-850 FQKIGYAMGA
+850 FRKVGYAMGA
-860 TLALFHDGLMVLV
+860 TLALFHDVMMVLV
-873 FYSLARYVLPFS
+873 FYSVCRHFLPFS

-919 DSALEADPK
+919 ESALESDPK
-928 AVINKALN
+928 SVINQALN

-942 VVTASTVLFVV
+942 VVTASTVLLVV

-984 IALPFVI
+984 IAIPFVI
-991 DAPGSKRIET
+991 DAPGSKKQISE
-1001 KEAVVAVAE
+1001 

>member
-1 MRNKTLLIILTCIV
+1 MRNKTLLIVLTSIV

-26 WISRSIEKDAEEFAT
+26 FISRGIEKDAEEFAT
-41 KDGVVNQ
+41 ENGVLNQ
-48 SKKAAY
+48 QKKAAY
-54 LDSLWVN
+54 LDSLWLN

-73 KEVKEN
+73 KEIKEN

-108 NNQNKAFQEALI
+108 NNSDKAFVDALEAA
-120 EGRELQK
+120 RQMQK
-127 TNQAP
+127 TSQAS
-132 FLDLFYRAFT
+132 FVDLFYTAFKE
-142 AKNPGTK
+142 KNPGIT
-149 LNTVFS
+149 LASVFS
-155 NKNNASRIDY
+155 NKNNANRIDY
-165 SSDDKKVLAYLND
+165 GADDRKVLAYLNE

-223 AVRARKILQSVAK
+223 ANRARKILQSVAK

-246 EFGTYITALNDL
+246 EFNPYLTALNDFL
-258 MVKEEDAKKGLK
+258 LKEENAKKGLK
-270 SESSADLLKAAAVND
+270 TEAPSDLFKSDTNKAGDTTGTASA
-285 ATKTDSTTVA
+285 T
-295 SNADS
+295 NADTS
-300 SDPDTGAAAL
+300 KSDTGANALAKEIEGKKDTGAA
-310 AKKLEGKGDT
+310 KNDT
-320 GKAKTDTSSAK
+320 ASNKASSTL
-331 QSAVLTSLFKP
+331 SSLFKA
-342 VYGGLGVSIK
+342 VYGGIGASIR

-359 LLSREDVRAIF
+359 LLARQEVKSLF
-370 PTNMKYMWGVKA
+370 PNTMKWLWGVKA
-382 ETAGQTSTKEQDA
+382 EKMSNETVKEQDA

-410 PLEGSVV
+410 PLEGSVI

-442 IWKRLTAANIGR
+442 TWKRLTAANIGR

-459 LDNYVYSAPNVRG
+459 LDNYVYSAPNVRS
-472 EIPGGNSSISGS
+472 EIPNGNSSISGS
-484 FTIDEA
+484 FTVDEA

-518 GKESINQGLMSIIAG
+518 GKESINQGLLSIIAG

-544 YNNSGVV
+544 YNNSGIV
-551 AVIAVLLNVFLVVG
+551 ADIAVLLNVFMVIG
-565 ILVPVQAVLTL
+565 MLVPVQAVLTL

-602 EIRLGVPLTEA
+602 EIRLGVPLKEA
-613 VSKGYTAASTS
+613 VSKGYSAASTS
-624 IWDANLTT
+624 IWDANITT

-666 YITRIII
+666 YFTRILI
-673 ESRLKKGG
+673 ESRLEKGG
-681 TFAFST
+681 SFSFST
-687 GFSKDLF
+687 GLSKDLF

-702 SKRKTAYIFSSVVIG
+702 SKRKVAYIFSSIIIG
-717 AGMIFIAITGLN
+717 AGMVYIAVTGLN

-737 WKYVVKFDQSVSTE
+737 WKYVVKFDESVTTDE
-751 DIRSALNG
+751 VRNALNG
-759 PLKGFPEVKS
+759 PLAGYPEVKA
-769 FGSSEKVQIT
+769 FGSNDKVQIT
-779 TSYLIDDLADETPA
+779 TSYMIDDVSEDAPA
-793 FVLSK
+793 KVQAK
-798 VEEGLKAYTKGGKY
+798 VESGLKTLKGDKY
-812 EIMSTAKVGPTV
+812 EILSTAKVGPTV
-824 ANDIKVNSSIA
+824 ANDIKVNSTIA
-835 VVLALILIFAFIVLR
+835 VVLALLLIFVYIIVR
-850 FQKIGYAMGA
+850 FRKVGYAMGA
-860 TLALFHDGLMVLV
+860 TLALFHDVLMVLV
-873 FYSLARYVLPFS
+873 FYSVCRHFLPFS

-928 AVINKALN
+928 TVINQALN

-942 VVTASTVLFVV
+942 VVTASTVLLVV

-984 IALPFVI
+984 IAIPFVI
-991 DAPGSKRIET
+991 DAPGAK
-1001 KEAVVAVAE
+1001 KKVVE

>member
-1 MRNKTLLIILTCIV
+1 MRNKTLLIVLTVIV
-15 SALCLYYLSFT
+15 SSLCAYYLSFT
-26 WISRSIEKDAEEFAT
+26 YLSRSIEKEAEEFAT

-48 SKKAAY
+48 MKKAAY

-61 PAFNLLGKELTY
+61 PAISIFGKDLTY
-73 KEVKEN
+73 KDVKEN

-108 NNQNKAFQEALI
+108 NNQEKAFVEALA
-120 EGRELQK
+120 EARELQK
-127 TNQAP
+127 TSQSTY
-132 FLDLFYRAFT
+132 LDLFTKVFKE
-142 AKNPGTK
+142 KNPDK
-149 LNTVFS
+149 SLASIFS
-155 NKNNASRIDY
+155 NKNNSSRIDF
-165 SSDDKKVLAYLND
+165 SADDAKVKTYLN
-178 EVQSTIDRSFE
+178 EEIQSTIDRSFE

-223 AVRARKILQSVAK
+223 AARARKILQSVAK
-236 LEFFEVWEGN
+236 LEFFEVWEAN
-246 EFGTYITALNDL
+246 EFKPYFSALNDFL
-258 MVKEEDAKKGLK
+258 AKEEAANKGVK
-270 SESSADLLKAAAVND
+270 STSSADLFGADSTSKAGDNSTSAQS
-285 ATKTDSTTVA
+285 TTDSA
-295 SNADS
+295 ST
-300 SDPDTGAAAL
+300 DTGAAAL
-310 AKKLEGKGDT
+310 AKELEGKNDT
-320 GKAKTDTSSAK
+320 GSVEKDSLNSK
-331 QSAVLTSLFKP
+331 QSTTLAALFKP
-342 VYGGLGVSIK
+342 VYGGVGASIK

-359 LLSREDVRAIF
+359 LLARNEIRSLF
-370 PTNMKYMWGVKA
+370 PNNMKYLWGVKP
-382 ETAGQTSTKEQDA
+382 EKTTDTKVKEQDA
-395 VLPLYFVKKGRDNQA
+395 VLTLYFVKKGRDNQA
-410 PLEGSVV
+410 PLEGSVI

-422 DFDDRGQPEVT
+422 DFDERGQPEVT
-433 MAMNSEGAR
+433 MSMNSEGAR
-442 IWKRLTAANIGR
+442 LWKRLTAANIGR

-459 LDNYVYSAPNVRG
+459 LDNYVYSAPNVRN
-472 EIPGGNSSISGS
+472 EIPNGNSSISGS
-484 FTIDEA
+484 FNIDEA

-518 GKESINQGLMSIIAG
+518 GKESINQGLFSIIAG
-533 FLTIIIFMIAY
+533 FITIIIFMIAY
-544 YNNSGVV
+544 YNNSGIV
-551 AVIAVLLNVFLVVG
+551 ADIAVLLNVFLVVG
-565 ILVPVQAVLTL
+565 MLVPVQAVLTL

-602 EIRLGVPLTEA
+602 EIRQGVPLKEA

-632 VLAGFVLFYFG
+632 VLAGFVLLFFG

-666 YITRIII
+666 YLTRIII
-673 ESRLKKGG
+673 ESRINNGG
-681 TFAFST
+681 TFSFST
-687 GFSKDLF
+687 ALSKDLF

-702 SKRKTAYIFSSVVIG
+702 SKRKIAYVFSSVVIG
-717 AGMIFIAITGLN
+717 AGIIFIAITGLN

-737 WKYVVKFDQSVSTE
+737 WKYVVKFDKEVKT
-751 DIRSALNG
+751 DDVRAALEK
-759 PLKGFPEVKS
+759 PLSGFPEVKT
-769 FGSSEKVQIT
+769 FGSSDKVQIT
-779 TSYLIDDLADETPA
+779 TSFMIDDLGEDAA
-793 FVLSK
+793 AKVQGK
-798 VEEGLKAYTKGGKY
+798 VEEGLKSFSAGKY
-812 EIMSTAKVGPTV
+812 EILSTAKVGPTV
-824 ANDIKVNSSIA
+824 ANDIKVNSTIA
-835 VVLALILIFAFIVLR
+835 VVIALVLIFAFIVLR

-860 TLALFHDGLMVLV
+860 TLALFHDALMVLI
-873 FYSLARYVLPFS
+873 FYSVCRYFLPFS

-928 AVINKALN
+928 TVINQALN

-942 VVTASTVLFVV
+942 VVTASTVFFVV
-953 LILLFFGGETIR
+953 LILLLFGGETIR

-984 IALPFVI
+984 IAIPFVI
-991 DAPGSKRIET
+991 DAPGAK
-1001 KEAVVAVAE
+1001 KKLAE